1 MKQEGILALIMGL
14 IIGFAL
20 GYYVGH
26 EKGMDSNTFRF
37 ELNSSGK

>member
-1 MKQEGILALIMGL
+1 MKQESILALIFGL

-26 EKGMDSNTFRF
+26 EKGLDSNTFRF
-37 ELNSSGK
+37 ELNSGK